1 MRRVKCLQVL
11 LFQCS
16 LSEKRDSNPRPRPW
30 QGRALPTELFS
41 QFSLLA
47 NPLASLSCPVF
58 VVCVA
63 KVGIIFE
70 LTNLLAKKIHF
81 ALNFP
86 LFFLFRLPPQ
96 PPQPRFHPISPP
108 ENTVTPLLISCH
120 AKPTL
125 PPQTRPSGA
134 TTRTP
139 SPPPTRCADAPHA
152 DKHSHAAPRLH
163 PHHPSLIAHHLH
175 MPPLP
180 RALQS
185 PSGHLDI
192 SAARPDRFAPQGR
205 TRPYPRA
212 QPRRSAWGVGR
223 GDVPYGK
230 GAHRLVR
237 PLIWVGLARM
247 APGIMSG

>member
-1 MRRVKCLQVL
+1 M
-11 LFQCS
+11 
-16 LSEKRDSNPRPRPW
+16 SEKRDSNPRPRPW

-70 LTNLLAKKIHF
+70 LANLLAKKIHF
-81 ALNFP
+81 ALNFS
-86 LFFLFRLPPQ
+86 LFFRFRLPLQ

-163 PHHPSLIAHHLH
+163 HS
-175 MPPLP
+175 PLP
-180 RALQS
+180 ISRRVLSQPHLAQHLCSSAS
-185 PSGHLDI
+185 PAGADPCLSACAASAQRVGQRVGSG
-192 SAARPDRFAPQGR
+192 
-205 TRPYPRA
+205 
-212 QPRRSAWGVGR
+212 V
-223 GDVPYGK
+223 
-230 GAHRLVR
+230 
-237 PLIWVGLARM
+237 
-247 APGIMSG
+247 